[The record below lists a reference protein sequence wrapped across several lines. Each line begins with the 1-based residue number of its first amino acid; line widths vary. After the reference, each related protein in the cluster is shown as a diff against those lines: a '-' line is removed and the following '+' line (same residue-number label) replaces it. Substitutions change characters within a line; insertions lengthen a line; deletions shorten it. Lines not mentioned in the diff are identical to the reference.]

1 MKRLALILALQLV
14 AFWEVWHWYVTRAV
28 YSWDQPWGVVALVAA
43 ILFLILSRKPLP
55 QNERALWLPAVLILF
70 YAATYFVLP
79 PLARAMIAFTSVA
92 VTASLLRFGKA
103 FHAGLF
109 GLVYLSLPTIP
120 TLQFFG
126 GYPLR
131 IVVARLTAPILR
143 LAGFAVVAEGTCLN
157 WSGQLIWIDAPC
169 SGIKM
174 LWVGLFLTF
183 VVLCFHEL
191 PLRKVLLLM
200 PLVGIVIMVANVFR
214 AVALFYVEA
223 RVLDFPAGSH
233 EYAGV
238 IAFVL
243 EAAGIIYL
251 AGGSTVR
258 AALGGRPRFKSGSLK
273 PKTSNP

>member
-1 MKRLALILALQLV
+1 MKRLALILGLQLL

-28 YSWDQPWGVVALVAA
+28 YSWDQPWGVVASVAA
-43 ILFLILSRKPLP
+43 TLFLILSRKPLP
-55 QNERALWLPAVLILF
+55 QNDRSLWLPAVLILV
-70 YAATYFVLP
+70 YGATYFVLP
-79 PLARAMIAFTSVA
+79 PLARAMIAFTAVA

-109 GLVYLSLPTIP
+109 GLFCLSLPTIP

-131 IVVARLTAPILR
+131 VVVAELTAPILR
-143 LAGFAVVAEGTCLN
+143 IAGFAVVAEGTCLN

-191 PLRKVLLLM
+191 PLRKTLLLM
-200 PLVGIVIMVANVFR
+200 PLVGSVIMAANVFR
-214 AVALFYVEA
+214 AVALFYIEA
-223 RVLDFPAGSH
+223 GVLDFPSWSH

-238 IAFVL
+238 VAFAL
-243 EAAGIIYL
+243 EAAGIISIVFML
-251 AGGSTVR
+251 RKGMR
-258 AALGGRPRFKSGSLK
+258 AEAVQL
-273 PKTSNP
+273 